1 MVVNGMKI
9 VIVGYG
15 RVGSQTARVLA
26 EEGYEVSV
34 AETVP
39 DKVERA
45 REQGLTAVEGDG
57 SKEQVLMQA
66 GLETADAV
74 GGFTG
79 DPDTNYTICQV
90 ASRHS
95 VRTVMRIS
103 EHVSDPR
110 YDEFAEHVDD
120 VIDPERLG
128 AAGAKTA
135 LLGGDFGAI
144 ADLTE
149 QLGITVLQVPAGA
162 PIVGSRISRIDL
174 GERGRIYAHGHSK
187 DDLTIPL
194 PATHIEANDRLA
206 VIMKTGTVDD
216 IRADLFGI
224 DPPANG

>member
-1 MVVNGMKI
+1 MLAHNMKI

-26 EEGYEVSV
+26 EEGHEVSV
-34 AETVP
+34 VETVP
-39 DKVERA
+39 DKVDRA
-45 REQGLTAVEGDG
+45 REQRLTAVEGDG
-57 SKEQVLMQA
+57 SEEDALMQA

-74 GGFTG
+74 GGLTG
-79 DPDTNYTICQV
+79 DPGTNYAVCQV

-95 VRTVMRIS
+95 VRTVLRIS
-103 EHVSDPR
+103 EDVSGPR
-110 YDEFAEHVDD
+110 YDEFAEDVDD

-149 QLGITVLQVPAGA
+149 KLGITVLQVPADA
-162 PIVGSRISRIDL
+162 PIVGSQISKIEL
-174 GERGRIYAHGHSK
+174 NERGRIYAHGHSK

-194 PATHIEANDRLA
+194 PGTRIEANDRLA
-206 VIMKTGTVDD
+206 VIMRTGTVEN
-216 IRADLFGI
+216 IRADLLGS
-224 DPPANG
+224 DSPTSA